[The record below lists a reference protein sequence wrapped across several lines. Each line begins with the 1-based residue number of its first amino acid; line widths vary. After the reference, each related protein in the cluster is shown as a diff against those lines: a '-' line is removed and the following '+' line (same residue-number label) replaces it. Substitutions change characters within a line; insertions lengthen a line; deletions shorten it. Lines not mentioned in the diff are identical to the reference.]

1 MQQKSEQNYGIPL
14 GAETLPINQCA
25 WADKRYKLM

>member
-25 WADKRYKLM
+25 WAD